1 MENNTS
7 VKEENTLN
15 TKQVGEAVDAVA
27 TETNTSLEQAYAEL
41 DGLSPEELEAR
52 VNAAVT
58 TEETGTN
65 LSLQELSSM
74 SPEEVEKLVEQSMQ
88 ENLGNSINQTALNQ
102 EYFGE
107 ARYLEVYELIKSK
120 LHTLVDEV
128 TPENNRTLF
137 FKNLNEVINTAVAFE
152 ENYIADNSNYTLE
165 AIRKLFGLTCKHLA
179 LYLSLEA
186 GGQGLRLHSDALF
199 TNLIYDIYTNTAG
212 VNVLL
217 TNFGENVKELPN
229 PEFRLTDMIIV
240 NPVVV
245 SSVIGATTLLL
256 NKLIALELANLLP
269 VDVEATTEDEIQ
281 AFIKIF
287 NEL

>member
-7 VKEENTLN
+7 VTEENTLN
-15 TKQVGEAVDAVA
+15 TKQIGEAVAGAETMDAG
-27 TETNTSLEQAYAEL
+27 LEQAYVEAT
-41 DGLSPEELEAR
+41 PEEDI
-52 VNAAVT
+52 
-58 TEETGTN
+58 GTN

-74 SPEEVEKLVEQSMQ
+74 SPEEIEKMVEQSMQ
-88 ENLGNSINQTALNQ
+88 ENLGNSINQEMINK

-165 AIRKLFGLTCKHLA
+165 AIRKLFKLACKHLA

-229 PEFRLTDMIIV
+229 PEFRLTDMVIV

-245 SSVIGATTLLL
+245 SSVIGSVTLLL
-256 NKLIALELANLLP
+256 NKLIALEVTNLLP

-281 AFIKIF
+281 VFIKIF